1 MDQATNA
8 PRRPG
13 GDTRTPGAK
22 QKIAQREEQ
31 VVALRLRHHSFTAIG
46 RVVGLSRQNAQKA
59 FVRALHR
66 NTAVDIQTHHRSE
79 LAELEAEA
87 KAAWEMVDVKD
98 APRTRAAGLTILN
111 RIHIRRAK
119 LLGLDA
125 PTKLDVSAFY
135 ARGGNP
141 LSEER
146 LARQAVLAAL
156 PREEQERIY
165 DMFAAARK
173 RAAGGAIETAATPA
187 ISGPVSRNDPESES
201 DTER

>member
-1 MDQATNA
+1 LTNESRKSA
-8 PRRPG
+8 G
-13 GDTRTPGAK
+13 GDTKTAQAH

-31 VVALRLRHHSFTAIG
+31 IVALRLRHNSFTAIG
-46 RVVGLSRQNAQKA
+46 RVVGVSKQAAQKA
-59 FVRALHR
+59 FLRALHR
-66 NTAVDIQTHHRSE
+66 NTDADIQTHHRSE

-87 KAAWEMVDVKD
+87 AKLWNIIDVKD
-98 APRTRAAGLTILN
+98 QTARNITSALNTMN

-125 PTKLDVSAFY
+125 PTKLDVEAFY
-135 ARGGNP
+135 ARGTSQ

-146 LARQAVLAAL
+146 LRRQAVLAAL
-156 PREEQERIY
+156 PRAEQERLY